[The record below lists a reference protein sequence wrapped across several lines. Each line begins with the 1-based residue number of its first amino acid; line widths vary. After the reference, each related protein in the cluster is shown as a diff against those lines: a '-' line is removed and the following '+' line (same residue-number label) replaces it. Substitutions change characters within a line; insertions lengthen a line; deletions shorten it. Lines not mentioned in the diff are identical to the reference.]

1 MTHDALDR
9 RIAVW
14 ITARVSTMGC
24 AYLFAAIA
32 LIGLPS
38 AIRETIRGETAL
50 PIVMWWSQ
58 LFLQLVLL
66 SVIMVGNSVR
76 EQRLEARAARDHAA
90 LMEMHRD
97 HRMLVLALHTKHDDL
112 RRAVQAKKPGHDTE
126 PR

>member
-50 PIVMWWSQ
+50 PIVTWW
-58 LFLQLVLL
+58 
-66 SVIMVGNSVR
+66 
-76 EQRLEARAARDHAA
+76 
-90 LMEMHRD
+90 
-97 HRMLVLALHTKHDDL
+97 
-112 RRAVQAKKPGHDTE
+112 
-126 PR
+126 